1 MRGCSSREQAP
12 LECGCKTGAAVAA
25 RERKRQVE
33 RLRQGPE
40 RRQAFP
46 EGGQEEGRKGV
57 GVIVGAMGSH

>member
-1 MRGCSSREQAP
+1 MSD
-12 LECGCKTGAAVAA
+12 GAVGAA